1 MDVFVFHSIVLKAML
16 GVRMASHIITSCLFI
31 KKVKLPFSPL
41 FLPLLNH
48 YNTHIFSLYM
58 ILLPAIL
65 HSLVKDLDL
74 GENMP
79 PAELCVSVK
88 QSDWKPSS
96 LLTLFE

>member
-1 MDVFVFHSIVLKAML
+1 
-16 GVRMASHIITSCLFI
+16 
-31 KKVKLPFSPL
+31 
-41 FLPLLNH
+41 
-48 YNTHIFSLYM
+48 M